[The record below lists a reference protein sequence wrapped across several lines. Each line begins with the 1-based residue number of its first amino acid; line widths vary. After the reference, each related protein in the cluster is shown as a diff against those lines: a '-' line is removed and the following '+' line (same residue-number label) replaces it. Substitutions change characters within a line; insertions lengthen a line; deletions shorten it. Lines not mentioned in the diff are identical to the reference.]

1 MAPQVTIFFHKI
13 ETTKN
18 VCTKRVG
25 FKKTFIVGESLFNC
39 IVPKPIQRAK
49 PQVTPKVVKTQ
60 LKKTLS
66 KNALR
71 NARKRAARAL
81 RKKEAKSQSIEA
93 ILSEL
98 SGTSSMVTA
107 SEKTAST
114 LAVPTPKRT
123 SATRFVQIMIGSI
136 PVNLYP
142 TDSALM
148 TSIDETSDESQ
159 EDDSQ
164 ENIEFQGAEPS
175 SNPTAHVVESS
186 LQEVYPCSH
195 KGKSK
200 AIIMKKKV
208 VNIPHPQRKRVKTVV
223 ASKGQ
228 ILIPQGAVPKPQ
240 DQSRSYVGPV
250 TRSKSR
256 DMMGMIVPESSS
268 LNSARLDDYLQWNP
282 LYDDPVS
289 QTQENDYIASQGTKL
304 HEGLESMQVMMTG
317 SSNTEDQLPLIQ
329 EMMQD
334 LRREMQ
340 QKLAEKDTE
349 IALLSARLKGKDVID
364 EQDRGKTN
372 ESVTPEQQTKEEKAE
387 SSTSTISPNDIKA
400 LIAEGIREFQLS
412 IAPPVQGYRKP
423 FPSHYDAI
431 PFPKGYQRPIFDK
444 FDGVSSSPHEHLAH
458 FYSACGETSQS
469 DALLV
474 RQFVQS
480 LKGSAFTWYT
490 QLPPGSILT
499 WDDMQKAFLA
509 QFVSSK
515 KKVSIMDLAQTTQKP
530 GENANDFI
538 MRWRSLN
545 LQCPEKI
552 TEQSAVQMCYN
563 NLIPDIATFVATA
576 EPQSFDALV
585 SKASNVERQIA
596 RQKSASQKNQ
606 FGEKKNDKKSAKGES
621 LATFVKT
628 EKKNDKGQNK
638 DPPKRLTLKE
648 RKEVKY
654 SFDDD
659 DVEEIFDQLLASK
672 GITLPE
678 SKRPAEAN
686 KTNDPKYCRYHRLIS
701 HTLKD
706 CYILKDKIQELL
718 NNGSLVID
726 SSSQHH
732 SATANMIE
740 EKLTLTTALL
750 GETKFAGI
758 NTDNGGTI
766 VHDCPKAPWS
776 SHLQIP
782 TLHELMVA
790 PSLEIWEDSSVNES
804 AEGAE
809 GWKTFVKRVKHLA
822 KHFPPNHKS
831 VTHPGVKI
839 RGMPTLKNKRK
850 KKRAQKKVQI
860 PQEDEYE
867 QPVRVPV
874 TLTEFLLVE
883 FFSSESEIEEKIIQ
897 CNMVSVEEHEVNTEV
912 DEINLRSG
920 RSIPSADKA
929 QQKEEADPSKNS
941 KAKEIKVSL
950 SEKIVVGGAPSS
962 SSKAKDPKP
971 DTGKTKKSSQSHAL
985 KYDILAHLKR
995 IPAPLSVYDALQ
1007 MSRELREALVMALTS
1022 PDLYKS
1028 CFKSADVH
1036 TIETSKFCASCMAV
1050 ITFGEDDFLLESKCH
1065 NRPLY
1070 VTGEVG
1076 GTTINRILLD
1086 CGSAVNLI
1094 PLKTLHAIGMS
1105 TRQLS
1110 PSMLTIQ
1117 GFNQLGQKAMG
1128 SIALQMEI
1136 GDLYSDA
1143 LFHVIDADTSYNVLL
1158 GRPWLHT
1165 YGVVPSTLYQCFKY
1179 LVNGEVKSVS
1189 ADMDPFRGEEVNY
1202 SDAKFYGPP
1211 GLSFTQ
1217 PPKVDKEKEAIV
1229 VAGKSQK
1236 VETTKST
1243 RVIRVKLTPR
1253 GVTSPKVEE
1262 VSTAKAPKP
1271 KIVFK
1276 TSKKEPSEKNTSSL
1290 KQTMESLMTASYI
1303 HPLRKINQSIPG
1315 GSLVI
1320 STTFGKNDGQSKRV
1334 AFHKKASLSETT
1346 SAPLKI
1352 KLTGRK
1358 AKKSNDGLT
1367 VQNESGVLKV
1377 SLRRLHPKA
1386 SDPEILTNMEQAMFR
1401 EDEVNI
1407 KPLRISVFKRLGG
1420 RQPPRVS
1427 VFQRLENPSS
1437 AQQGKV
1443 HNKRKWKVKSQEKAM
1458 TKTVKRVK
1466 IKDDLVQV
1474 NCASFEEMVDQDD
1487 NPQDIEEFID
1497 IVQPAPPQ
1505 MEEGGQPTI
1514 DDLQEINLGTAEN
1527 PKGQP
1532 K

>member
-18 VCTKRVG
+18 ACTKRVG

-81 RKKEAKSQSIEA
+81 RKKEAKSQSIKA

-98 SGTSSMVTA
+98 SRTSSMVTA

-114 LAVPTPKRT
+114 LAVLTPKRT

-164 ENIEFQGAEPS
+164 ENIEVQEAEPS
-175 SNPTAHVVESS
+175 SSPRAHVVEST

-240 DQSRSYVGPV
+240 DQSRSYVGPL
-250 TRSKSR
+250 TRYKSR
-256 DMMGMIVPESSS
+256 DMMGMIVPELSS

-289 QTQENDYIASQGTKL
+289 QTQENDCIASQGTKL
-304 HEGLESMQVMMTG
+304 HEGVESMQVMMTG

-340 QKLAEKDTE
+340 QKLAEKDAE

-444 FDGVSSSPHEHLAH
+444 FDGISSSPHEHLAH

-530 GENANDFI
+530 GKNANDFI

-563 NLIPDIATFVATA
+563 NLIPDIATFVAIA

-606 FGEKKNDKKSAKGES
+606 FREKKNDKKSAKGES

-628 EKKNDKGQNK
+628 EKKNDKGQSK

-648 RKEVKY
+648 RKKVKY
-654 SFDDD
+654 SFDDE

-718 NNGSLVID
+718 NNGGLVID

-740 EKLTLTTALL
+740 EKLTFTTALL
-750 GETKFAGI
+750 SEVKFAGT

-766 VHDCPKAPWS
+766 VHACPKAPWFS
-776 SHLQIP
+776 DLQIP

-790 PSLEIWEDSSVNES
+790 PSLEIWEDSSANES
-804 AEGAE
+804 AE
-809 GWKTFVKRVKHLA
+809 GWKTFVKRAKHMA

-850 KKRAQKKVQI
+850 KKRVQKKVQI
-860 PQEDEYE
+860 PQEYEYE
-867 QPVRVPV
+867 QPGTKQALSRGGSDSGIRGRGDGRRCGRGGGRFNGGIGGMMGGKRVVVVPHGHKGV
-874 TLTEFLLVE
+874 FIAKGKEEHLLTKSLVPREAVYNEKRISVKNEDGTKDQYRIWNPFCSKLAAAIRIGVYDISIMHGTRVLYLGAASGTTVSHVSDIVGLTGFVFAVE
-883 FFSSESEIEEKIIQ
+883 FS
-897 CNMVSVEEHEVNTEV
+897 H
-912 DEINLRSG
+912 RSG
-920 RSIPSADKA
+920 RDLINMAMTRRNVIPIIEDAKHPAKYRMLVGMVDVIFFDVA
-929 QQKEEADPSKNS
+929 Q
-941 KAKEIKVSL
+941 
-950 SEKIVVGGAPSS
+950 
-962 SSKAKDPKP
+962 P
-971 DTGKTKKSSQSHAL
+971 DQGR
-985 KYDILAHLKR
+985 ILALNASHFLKAGGHF
-995 IPAPLSVYDALQ
+995 I
-1007 MSRELREALVMALTS
+1007 MSIEANCIESTVSAET
-1022 PDLYKS
+1022 LYKS
-1028 CFKSADVH
+1028 EMKRLEAD
-1036 TIETSKFCASCMAV
+1036 EF
-1050 ITFGEDDFLLESKCH
+1050 DPLE
-1065 NRPLY
+1065 R
-1070 VTGEVG
+1070 
-1076 GTTINRILLD
+1076 
-1086 CGSAVNLI
+1086 
-1094 PLKTLHAIGMS
+1094 
-1105 TRQLS
+1105 
-1110 PSMLTIQ
+1110 
-1117 GFNQLGQKAMG
+1117 
-1128 SIALQMEI
+1128 
-1136 GDLYSDA
+1136 
-1143 LFHVIDADTSYNVLL
+1143 
-1158 GRPWLHT
+1158 
-1165 YGVVPSTLYQCFKY
+1165 
-1179 LVNGEVKSVS
+1179 
-1189 ADMDPFRGEEVNY
+1189 
-1202 SDAKFYGPP
+1202 
-1211 GLSFTQ
+1211 
-1217 PPKVDKEKEAIV
+1217 
-1229 VAGKSQK
+1229 
-1236 VETTKST
+1236 
-1243 RVIRVKLTPR
+1243 
-1253 GVTSPKVEE
+1253 
-1262 VSTAKAPKP
+1262 
-1271 KIVFK
+1271 
-1276 TSKKEPSEKNTSSL
+1276 
-1290 KQTMESLMTASYI
+1290 
-1303 HPLRKINQSIPG
+1303 
-1315 GSLVI
+1315 
-1320 STTFGKNDGQSKRV
+1320 
-1334 AFHKKASLSETT
+1334 
-1346 SAPLKI
+1346 
-1352 KLTGRK
+1352 
-1358 AKKSNDGLT
+1358 
-1367 VQNESGVLKV
+1367 V
-1377 SLRRLHPKA
+1377 SLEPYEH
-1386 SDPEILTNMEQAMFR
+1386 DHHF
-1401 EDEVNI
+1401 
-1407 KPLRISVFKRLGG
+1407 VFGSYCV
-1420 RQPPRVS
+1420 P
-1427 VFQRLENPSS
+1427 
-1437 AQQGKV
+1437 
-1443 HNKRKWKVKSQEKAM
+1443 
-1458 TKTVKRVK
+1458 
-1466 IKDDLVQV
+1466 
-1474 NCASFEEMVDQDD
+1474 
-1487 NPQDIEEFID
+1487 
-1497 IVQPAPPQ
+1497 
-1505 MEEGGQPTI
+1505 
-1514 DDLQEINLGTAEN
+1514 
-1527 PKGQP
+1527 
-1532 K
+1532 